1 MTLKL
6 DTRSFPAQDRAEV
19 VREAIAGTIVKV
31 EITFPVEE
39 HPVDARGV
47 IADIGP
53 LTVCSIHSN
62 ATVVERTP
70 RLARDDMEPSIF
82 LGLQST
88 GSSLVVQQGRETV
101 LRPGDLVLYDSTA
114 PYTLVDGD
122 GIRQHFFR
130 VPLSRLALPHDTV
143 RDVAATRLSPGHPV
157 AELAATYLNRLAS
170 QPTLF
175 DASGADAVGQPSIE
189 LIRAVITTHLDAA
202 EMGTGPLRGSLSLR
216 ILEYVRAHLGEPELS
231 AAQVAAEHHVSVRH
245 LYAVLADSGIS
256 LGDWIRTH
264 RLEACRADLGS
275 PECRHRT
282 IESIA
287 RRWGFADMSSFSRAF
302 RSAYQM
308 SPREWRSVRRR
319 DAG

>member
-1 MTLKL
+1 MTLQL
-6 DTRSFPAQDRAEV
+6 DTRWFPTRDRAEV

-47 IADIGP
+47 IADVGP

-82 LGLQST
+82 LGLQSK

-170 QPTLF
+170 QPALF
-175 DASGADAVGQPSIE
+175 DAPGADAVGQPSIE

-202 EMGTGPLRGSLSLR
+202 ELGTAPLRGSLPLR
-216 ILEYVRAHLGEPELS
+216 ILEYLRAHLGEPELS
-231 AAQVAAEHHVSVRH
+231 AAQVAAEHHISVRH
-245 LYAVLADSGIS
+245 LYNVLAESGIS

-275 PECRHRT
+275 PASQHRT
-282 IESIA
+282 IESVA
-287 RRWGFADMSSFSRAF
+287 RRWGFVDMSSFSRAF
-302 RSAYQM
+302 RSAYQV
-308 SPREWRSVRRR
+308 SPREWRSLRQR
-319 DAG
+319 DGG

>member
-6 DTRSFPAQDRAEV
+6 DTRSLPDRDRAEV

-47 IADIGP
+47 IADVGP

-70 RLARDDMEPSIF
+70 RLAKDDMEPSIF
-82 LGLQST
+82 LGLQSK

-170 QPTLF
+170 RPTLF
-175 DASGADAVGQPSIE
+175 DAPGADAVGQPSIE

-202 EMGTGPLRGSLSLR
+202 EMGTAPLLASLSLR
-216 ILEYVRAHLGEPELS
+216 IVEYLRAHLGEPELN
-231 AAQVAAEHHVSVRH
+231 AAQVAAEHHISVRH
-245 LYAVLADSGIS
+245 LYTVLADSGIS
-256 LGDWIRTH
+256 LTDWVRTH
-264 RLEACRADLGS
+264 RLEACRTDLGS
-275 PECRHRT
+275 PESQHRT
-282 IESIA
+282 IESVA
-287 RRWGFADMSSFSRAF
+287 RRWGFVDMSSFSRAF
-302 RSAYQM
+302 RSSYQM
-308 SPREWRSVRRR
+308 SPREWRRLRQH
-319 DAG
+319 DGG